1 MFSRICRAS
10 LAAAC
15 LALVCAPAMAQTND
29 VVQQKD
35 INAQTLINALTPAKP
50 TPAPVEEPAAASA
63 AAAAASGE
71 ASVEAGAAGAEHA
84 SFRTRSFKLAKP
96 HASPSKGPAK
106 TAKAS
111 ASASLMITF
120 ETDSARLT
128 SESKLILG
136 NLGAALAS
144 EKLASFKFNIEGHAD
159 SRGDA
164 GHNLKL
170 SEERAQM
177 VRQYL
182 ISQHQIDGARLIAL
196 GKGDAEQLNPGN
208 PAAPENRRVRVV
220 TITE

>member
-1 MFSRICRAS
+1 MSSLIRRAS

-15 LALVCAPAMAQTND
+15 LAFTSAPLMAQTND
-29 VVQQKD
+29 VVPQKD
-35 INAQTLINALTPAKP
+35 VTPKTLIDALTPAAK
-50 TPAPVEEPAAASA
+50 PAPEPVAASASAAASA
-63 AAAAASGE
+63 DSSAPAEAAAAASGE
-71 ASVEAGAAGAEHA
+71 AS
-84 SFRTRSFKLAKP
+84 FRTRGFKLAKP

-106 TAKAS
+106 KA

-128 SESKLILG
+128 AESKVQLA
-136 NLGAALAS
+136 NLGAALTS
-144 EKLASFKFNIEGHAD
+144 EKLANYKFNIEGHAD
-159 SRGDA
+159 SRGAAD
-164 GHNLKL
+164 HNLKL
-170 SEERAQM
+170 SEERAQV

-182 ISQHQIDGARLIAL
+182 ISNHQIDGSRLNAL